1 MNQKPVTNEVLANMV
16 DNVQTTLEELHNTLK
31 THNGR
36 LRKMEE
42 WQIMAMTTFANLKW
56 LIVILIIPVA
66 LVCLQYGLSFIS
78 NSSQAQVVV
87 QK

>member
-1 MNQKPVTNEVLANMV
+1 MDKPVTNERLDEKI
-16 DNVQTTLEELHNTLK
+16 DNVQKTLEDLHSTLI

-66 LVCLQYGLSFIS
+66 LVCLQYGLSLIS
-78 NSSQAQVVV
+78 VQSQAQTVSV

>member
-1 MNQKPVTNEVLANMV
+1 MSDKPVTNEVLDNKI
-16 DNVQTTLEELHNTLK
+16 DNVQKTLEELHSTLIS
-31 THNGR
+31 HNGR